1 MIRDTYEP
9 IFREVLPEGR
19 NFFDQTPF
27 TGIIR
32 DLPVEL
38 SNLPSEAVRISMSK
52 VARELQ
58 KPIWDT
64 LVDLRSEE
72 VMIEMRQS
80 MISKALRSLLVNKGT
95 ALTLNQ
101 ARNMEIYLEESLG
114 EYPHIFEYISEHTGG
129 SDTVFLQNGER
140 GKKLLIGV
148 PEQPTYVGWLKQL
161 GVFENA
167 LDADFIAS

>member
-58 KPIWDT
+58 KPIFT
-64 LVDLRSEE
+64 
-72 VMIEMRQS
+72 
-80 MISKALRSLLVNKGT
+80 
-95 ALTLNQ
+95 
-101 ARNMEIYLEESLG
+101 
-114 EYPHIFEYISEHTGG
+114 
-129 SDTVFLQNGER
+129 
-140 GKKLLIGV
+140 LLIM
-148 PEQPTYVGWLKQL
+148 L
-161 GVFENA
+161 GF
-167 LDADFIAS
+167 F